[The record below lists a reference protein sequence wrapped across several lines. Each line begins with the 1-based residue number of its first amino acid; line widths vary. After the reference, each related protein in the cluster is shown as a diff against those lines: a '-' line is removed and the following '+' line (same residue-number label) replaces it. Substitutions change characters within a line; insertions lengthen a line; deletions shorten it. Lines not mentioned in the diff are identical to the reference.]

1 LKKRRLTIT
10 TDKNTKQKAK
20 KRSTEMLLLL
30 AILVL
35 LLHLMGYR
43 WLTQSMDL
51 PKEESIPVPFKLEV
65 SLIGKNGRKA
75 SIAPSSAKSQPKSEP
90 KPIEKPKA
98 NKIPSAKQKLPDVVD
113 IEHLLKSRPA
123 KVVSK
128 SVKYQPDQQ
137 TAQTVSSV
145 MMMPPR
151 GSSSAK
157 DNFPVS
163 DSHNPSPEYPEMA
176 IFLGYQGAAVIRIK
190 VSAQGESKG
199 VEVLHSS
206 GHKMLDESATKALK
220 KWRFTPSKAN
230 SNIQMADSVIISVN
244 YVLYG
249 NNK

>member
-51 PKEESIPVPFKLEV
+51 PKEESLPVPFKLEV

-90 KPIEKPKA
+90 KLIEKPKA
-98 NKIPSAKQKLPDVVD
+98 NKIPSAKQKLPDVFD

-128 SVKYQPDQQ
+128 SVKYQPSQQ
-137 TAQTVSSV
+137 TAQTVSSA
-145 MMMPPR
+145 MMMPPP
-151 GSSSAK
+151 GSSLVK

-220 KWRFTPSKAN
+220 KWRFTPSKAD
-230 SNIQMADSVIISVN
+230 SNTPMADSVIISVI
-244 YVLYG
+244 YILYG

>member
-1 LKKRRLTIT
+1 
-10 TDKNTKQKAK
+10 
-20 KRSTEMLLLL
+20 MLLLL

-51 PKEESIPVPFKLEV
+51 LKKESIPAPFKLEV

-98 NKIPSAKQKLPDVVD
+98 NKIPSAKEKLPDVVD
-113 IEHLLKSRPA
+113 IEHLLKSRSA

-128 SVKYQPDQQ
+128 SVQYQPDQQ
-137 TAQTVSSV
+137 TAQTVSSA
-145 MMMPPR
+145 MMMPP

-157 DNFPVS
+157 DNFPAS

-176 IFLGYQGAAVIRIK
+176 IFLGYQGTAVIRIK

-220 KWRFTPSKAN
+220 KWRFTPSKAD

>member
-1 LKKRRLTIT
+1 MKKRRLTIT

-51 PKEESIPVPFKLEV
+51 LKKESIPAPFKLEV

-98 NKIPSAKQKLPDVVD
+98 NKIPSAKQKLPDVFD
-113 IEHLLKSRPA
+113 IEHLLKSRSA

-128 SVKYQPDQQ
+128 SVQYQPDQQ
-137 TAQTVSSV
+137 TAQTVSSA
-145 MMMPPR
+145 MMMPPP

-157 DNFPVS
+157 DNFPAS

-176 IFLGYQGAAVIRIK
+176 IFLGYQGTAVIRIK

-220 KWRFTPSKAN
+220 KWRFTPSKAD